1 MYSKLI
7 EFIRKLLYCIF
18 ALLCILFILSILF
31 IGAFTII
38 EYYVTKPYDY
48 SDFVK
53 VTKELKKVEEILLK
67 QGYKPYYD
75 FGDKRTYKVNYNE
88 LGYGCIIDELQKQE
102 YAIQNFFERYPHTQ
116 LEKINNYKS
125 IDEIKE
131 IKKFSKDLLKTSQI
145 YEFNYELTI
154 DGFEHFYDKNSFIFK
169 DGKLFV
175 KYYYFSFNNNLLEEN
190 YEFLIDD
197 CGYIERM

>member
-7 EFIRKLLYCIF
+7 EFIKKSLYYLFVLLF
-18 ALLCILFILSILF
+18 ALIILM
-31 IGAFTII
+31 IGIVSMTI
-38 EYYVTKPYDY
+38 YNFFQPYDY

-102 YAIQNFFERYPHTQ
+102 YAIQNFFERYLQTQ

-131 IKKFSKDLLKTSQI
+131 IKKFSKDLLETSQI

-154 DGFEHFYDKNSFIFK
+154 DGFGHFYDKNSFIFK

-175 KYYYFSFNNNLLEEN
+175 KYYYFDFNNNLLEEN

>member
-7 EFIRKLLYCIF
+7 EFIKKSLYYLFVLLF
-18 ALLCILFILSILF
+18 ALIILM
-31 IGAFTII
+31 IGII
-38 EYYVTKPYDY
+38 SMAIYNFFQPYDY

-53 VTKELKKVEEILLK
+53 VTKELKKVEETLLK

-75 FGDKRTYKVNYNE
+75 FGDSRTYKVNYNE
-88 LGYGCIIDELQKQE
+88 HGYGCIIDELQKQE
-102 YAIQNFFERYPHTQ
+102 YAIQNFFARYLQTH
-116 LEKINNYKS
+116 LEKIKNYKS

-131 IKKFSKDLLKTSQI
+131 IKKFSKDLLETSQI

-175 KYYYFSFNNNLLEEN
+175 KYYYFDFNNNLLEEN

>member
-7 EFIRKLLYCIF
+7 EFIKKSLYYLFVLLF
-18 ALLCILFILSILF
+18 ALIILM
-31 IGAFTII
+31 IGIVSMAIYNFFQ
-38 EYYVTKPYDY
+38 PYDH

-88 LGYGCIIDELQKQE
+88 FGYGCIIDELQKQE
-102 YAIQNFFERYPHTQ
+102 YAIQNFFVRYLQTQ

-131 IKKFSKDLLKTSQI
+131 IKKFSKDLLETSQI

-154 DGFEHFYDKNSFIFK
+154 DGFGHFYDKNSFIFK

-175 KYYYFSFNNNLLEEN
+175 KYYYFDFNNNLLEEN

-197 CGYIERM
+197 CGYIERMW

>member
-7 EFIRKLLYCIF
+7 EFIRKSLYYLFVLLF
-18 ALLCILFILSILF
+18 ALIILM
-31 IGAFTII
+31 IGIVSMAIYNFFQ
-38 EYYVTKPYDY
+38 PYDY

-88 LGYGCIIDELQKQE
+88 HGYGCIIDELQKQK
-102 YAIQNFFERYPHTQ
+102 YAIQNFFVRYLQTQ

-131 IKKFSKDLLKTSQI
+131 IKKINKDLLETSQI

-175 KYYYFSFNNNLLEEN
+175 KYYYFDFNNNLLEEK

>member
-1 MYSKLI
+1 MHSKLI
-7 EFIRKLLYCIF
+7 EFIKKSLYYLFVLLF
-18 ALLCILFILSILF
+18 ALIILM
-31 IGAFTII
+31 IGIVSMAIYNFFQ
-38 EYYVTKPYDY
+38 PYDH

-88 LGYGCIIDELQKQE
+88 FGYGCIIDELQKQE
-102 YAIQNFFERYPHTQ
+102 YAIQNFFARYLQTH
-116 LEKINNYKS
+116 LEKIKNYKS
-125 IDEIKE
+125 INEIKE
-131 IKKFSKDLLKTSQI
+131 IKKFSKDLLETSQI

-175 KYYYFSFNNNLLEEN
+175 KYYYFDFNNNLLEEN

>member
-18 ALLCILFILSILF
+18 ALLCILFILSILS

-131 IKKFSKDLLKTSQI
+131 IKKFSKDLLKTSQ
-145 YEFNYELTI
+145 
-154 DGFEHFYDKNSFIFK
+154 
-169 DGKLFV
+169 
-175 KYYYFSFNNNLLEEN
+175 
-190 YEFLIDD
+190 
-197 CGYIERM
+197 

>member
-1 MYSKLI
+1 M
-7 EFIRKLLYCIF
+7 
-18 ALLCILFILSILF
+18 
-31 IGAFTII
+31 IGIVSMAIYNFFQ
-38 EYYVTKPYDY
+38 PYDY

-88 LGYGCIIDELQKQE
+88 LGYGCIIDELQKQK
-102 YAIQNFFERYPHTQ
+102 YAIQNFFVRYLQTH

-125 IDEIKE
+125 IDKIKE

-175 KYYYFSFNNNLLEEN
+175 KYYYFNFNNNLLEEN

>member
-7 EFIRKLLYCIF
+7 EFIRKSLYYLFVLLF
-18 ALLCILFILSILF
+18 ALIILM
-31 IGAFTII
+31 IGIVSMAIYNFFQ
-38 EYYVTKPYDY
+38 PYDH

-75 FGDKRTYKVNYNE
+75 FGDSRTYKVNYNE
-88 LGYGCIIDELQKQE
+88 LGYGCIIDELQKQK
-102 YAIQNFFERYPHTQ
+102 YAIQNFFVRYLQTH

-175 KYYYFSFNNNLLEEN
+175 KYYYFDFNNNLLEEN

>member
-7 EFIRKLLYCIF
+7 EFIKKSLYYLFVLLF
-18 ALLCILFILSILF
+18 ALIILM
-31 IGAFTII
+31 IGIVSMAIYNFFQ
-38 EYYVTKPYDY
+38 PYDY

-88 LGYGCIIDELQKQE
+88 LGYGCIIDELQKQK
-102 YAIQNFFERYPHTQ
+102 YAIQNFFVRYLQTH

-125 IDEIKE
+125 IDKIKE

-175 KYYYFSFNNNLLEEN
+175 KYYYFNFNNNLLEEN

>member
-88 LGYGCIIDELQKQE
+88 LGYGCIIDELQKQK

-116 LEKINNYKS
+116 LEKIN
-125 IDEIKE
+125 
-131 IKKFSKDLLKTSQI
+131 
-145 YEFNYELTI
+145 
-154 DGFEHFYDKNSFIFK
+154 
-169 DGKLFV
+169 
-175 KYYYFSFNNNLLEEN
+175 
-190 YEFLIDD
+190 
-197 CGYIERM
+197 